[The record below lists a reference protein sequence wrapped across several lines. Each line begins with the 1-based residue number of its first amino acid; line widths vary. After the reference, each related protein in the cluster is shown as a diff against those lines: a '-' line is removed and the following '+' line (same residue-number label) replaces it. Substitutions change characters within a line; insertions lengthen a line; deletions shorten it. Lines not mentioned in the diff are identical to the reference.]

1 MIVFLWLLPS
11 SCAELQ
17 QVAQQLPQ
25 GEVSENE
32 IGAALRQ
39 ALENG
44 VEKEVTRLAE
54 DGGFYYNA
62 DVKILLPE
70 ELEPVE
76 RTLNNVGLQNLT
88 EEGLELINRAAED
101 AVSEAIP
108 IFRDAILEISF
119 QDARSI
125 LLGAD
130 TAATSYLE
138 GKTRSAL
145 YDRFNPI
152 IKNSFREV
160 GAQEAWASIIERYNA
175 LPLTRDV
182 NPDLTDY
189 VTRRALDGVFTR
201 IAEEE
206 LEIRN
211 SVGARSTALL
221 RRVFALQDDGTL

>member
-1 MIVFLWLLPS
+1 M
-11 SCAELQ
+11 
-17 QVAQQLPQ
+17 
-25 GEVSENE
+25 SENE

-70 ELEPVE
+70 ELEPLE
-76 RTLNNVGLQNLT
+76 RTLNNVGLQSLT

-108 IFRDAILEISF
+108 IFRDAILDISF

-138 GKTRSAL
+138 GRTRSAL

-152 IKNSFREV
+152 IENSFQKV
-160 GAQEAWASIIERYNA
+160 GAQEAWTALIERYNA

-189 VTRRALDGVFTR
+189 VTGKALDGVFTR

-211 SVGARSTALL
+211 SVGARSSALL